1 MAATA
6 LGQGGRELAQT
17 GRELAET
24 AESSRFVV
32 SLRNLLRRPARSV
45 MTGAA
50 VAISMALL
58 ISMASVSEA
67 IKDTARLSVE
77 ESREDLVIAPEQGAM
92 VEGAHAVVANVSL
105 WSEVA
110 FATAAAYHELTAETP
125 ELGDKAVYATGIV
138 PEDFWAMA
146 GRTERELYKGGWFK
160 EPRDPFFGNG
170 TYDGRFTGEVLV
182 SKNLV
187 DKYGV
192 TVGGALPLRMVADE
206 AAVGDRLPV
215 WHLRRGDA
223 LLPYV
228 NFTVA
233 GSFEL
238 DVSGSGFYKELA
250 IVVMHLGEMQA
261 MSGLALENG
270 TGGQAVVTDLA
281 NGVSVALTP
290 EAIRAGAVGA
300 VGSRLKAA
308 YPEYADYV
316 YTKAEQLEKQR
327 QETVVAE
334 VFYLAVGSV
343 SLLIGLL
350 FVATIM
356 IVAVMERTREIGM
369 LRALGISKRS
379 IFVQIFVESMVLV
392 LVGALIGIAPGYYG
406 AVWAA
411 GKVSADIGLELVL
424 TFSAPFMLQATA
436 LVLAVGSLFAMYP
449 AAVATRMNIVR
460 AITSVR

>member
-1 MAATA
+1 MAEVS
-6 LGQGGRELAQT
+6 LGPGGRELAQT

-58 ISMASVSEA
+58 VSMASVSNA
-67 IKDTARLSVE
+67 IKDTALLSVV
-77 ESREDLVIAPEQGAM
+77 ESREDLVIAPEQGAL
-92 VEGAHAVVANVSL
+92 VEGAHAVVANVSR

-110 FATAAAYHELTAETP
+110 FATAAAYHELTTATP
-125 ELGDKAVYATGIV
+125 GLGDKTVYATGIV

-146 GRTERELYKGGWFK
+146 GRTERDRYRGGWFK
-160 EPRDPFFGNG
+160 EPRDPFYGNG
-170 TYDGRFTGEVLV
+170 TYDGRFTGEVMV

-187 DKYGV
+187 DKYGIS
-192 TVGGALPLRMVADE
+192 VGSALPVRLATGAD
-206 AAVGDRLPV
+206 VLGDRLPV
-215 WHLRRGDA
+215 WELQRGDVR
-223 LLPYV
+223 LPYV
-228 NFTVA
+228 NFTVV

-238 DVSGSGFYKELA
+238 DLSGSGFYKELA

-261 MSGLALENG
+261 MSGLALEMG
-270 TGGQAVVTDLA
+270 TGGRAVVTDLA

-300 VGSRLKAA
+300 VGARLKEA

-316 YTKAEQLEKQR
+316 HTRAQQLEKQR

-343 SLLIGLL
+343 SMLIGLL

-356 IVAVMERTREIGM
+356 IVSVMERTREIGM
-369 LRALGISKRS
+369 LRALGISRRS
-379 IFVQIFVESMVLV
+379 IFLQIFIESMVLV

-411 GKVSADIGLELVL
+411 GSISADIGLTLVL
-424 TFSAPFMLQATA
+424 AFSLPYMLKAMA

-449 AAVATRMNIVR
+449 AAVATRMNIVG